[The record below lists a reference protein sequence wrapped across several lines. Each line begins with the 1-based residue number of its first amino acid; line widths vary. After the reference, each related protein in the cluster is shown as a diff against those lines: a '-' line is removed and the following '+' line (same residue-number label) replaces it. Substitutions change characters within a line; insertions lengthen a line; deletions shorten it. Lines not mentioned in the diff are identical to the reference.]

1 MNDTTAA
8 TDISS
13 RPAQAGASDLAMLG
27 LAQAAAAISRGEV
40 TSEAYTSALLQ
51 QARTQ
56 TELNSFIRC
65 TLTTPLSRSPVP
77 RPR

>member
-27 LAQAAAAISRGEV
+27 LAQAAAAISQYHRVV
-40 TSEAYTSALLQ
+40 TAG
-51 QARTQ
+51 
-56 TELNSFIRC
+56 
-65 TLTTPLSRSPVP
+65 
-77 RPR
+77 